1 MASASN
7 IAHRGLPF
15 ANPMREADVDRALA
29 SLALPSGALVLDTG
43 CGSGEMLLRA
53 LERDA
58 TWRGLGVDLDP
69 DAIAEARARAAERLP
84 GRDVRFEVRD
94 AGEVTGRHDAVLN
107 VGSSHVHGGYPAA
120 LRALRGARGGGGTV
134 VYGEGYWREPPSAA
148 FLEALGGATEDE
160 LDNLGGLRSNVLSAG
175 FDIASLTEAGEA
187 GLGRL
192 RGDARGQRR
201 ARRRPGDGRVR
212 EKDPRPPGPPG
223 RDADPRVRAVR
234 AARRGAAGGRRL
246 TPAPPPPARPA
257 SDDLHDRP
265 LRGPH
270 PAAGAL
276 EPDLDHD
283 LPALQPAP
291 QRLAVQ
297 RDPVHA
303 AAHLARSAW
312 RSP

>member
-1 MASASN
+1 
-7 IAHRGLPF
+7 
-15 ANPMREADVDRALA
+15 MREADVDRALA
-29 SLALPSGALVLDTG
+29 SLALPPGALVLDTG

-107 VGSSHVHGGYPAA
+107 VGSSHVHGGYPA
-120 LRALRGARGGGGTV
+120 RAARPARRSSRAAAPSSTARATGASR
-134 VYGEGYWREPPSAA
+134 RPSA

-160 LDNLGGLRSNVLSAG
+160 LDNLGGLRVERPVRG
-175 FDIASLTEAGEA
+175 FRHRVAHRG
-187 GLGRL
+187 GRGRLGRL

-212 EKDPRPPGPPG
+212 ETDPRPPGPAG
-223 RDADPRVRAVR
+223 RYADPRVRAAR

-276 EPDLDHD
+276 ADGPR
-283 LPALQPAP
+283 PRPSRASAG
-291 QRLAVQ
+291 
-297 RDPVHA
+297 A
-303 AAHLARSAW
+303 AAPCRSARSCSRRGA
-312 RSP
+312 P